1 MWCAIHRLKTSGIF
15 FLFFPLLLPMSCVHP
30 VIGLLWCLCFTSVLP
45 AERVKGSIIA
55 GLGPECLK
63 WMSHETDGT
72 PSYLSWILG
81 QWGLLES
88 QWCVFG
94 DSRLVVPAPDEPSCD
109 QPGREK
115 GNSCGA
121 PLWWVL
127 WKDRPLI
134 KLEHGWTS
142 VDAASA
148 FPCFYMYRIST
159 LLL

>member
-1 MWCAIHRLKTSGIF
+1 MCYTLAKDHRY
-15 FLFFPLLLPMSCVHP
+15 FLTLLPFASFHVLRSSCHRSALMS
-30 VIGLLWCLCFTSVLP
+30 LLYLCFPSW
-45 AERVKGSIIA
+45 VKGSVIA

-63 WMSHETDGT
+63 WVSHKTDGT
-72 PSYLSWILG
+72 PSYLRHIPG
-81 QWGLLES
+81 QQGLLES
-88 QWCVFG
+88 QWWGFG
-94 DSRLVVPAPDEPSCD
+94 DSSLVVPAQDEPSCD

-115 GNSCGA
+115 ENSCGA
-121 PLWWVL
+121 PLWWIL

-148 FPCFYMYRIST
+148 FLSFDMHRVST